1 MNRHRQRIERL
12 ERAPAR
18 QRRLIVVSSPA
29 DLAGREIAAHSLV
42 IVTGVPRHA

>member
-12 ERAPAR
+12 ERARAP
-18 QRRLIVVSSPA
+18 QRRLIVVSSLA
-29 DLAGREIAAHSLV
+29 DLEGREIDAHSLV